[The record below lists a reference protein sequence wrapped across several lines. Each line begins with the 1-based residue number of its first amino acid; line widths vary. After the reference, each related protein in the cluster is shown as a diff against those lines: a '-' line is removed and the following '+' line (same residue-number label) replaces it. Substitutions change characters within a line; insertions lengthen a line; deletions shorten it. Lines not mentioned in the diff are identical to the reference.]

1 MKSLF
6 GKPCSF
12 FFAFGNVDSFDL
24 EDDWPGA
31 VVAAGNHH
39 AVIVCPALHNGAA
52 LKSSVHIPA
61 DSIPFFTAELT
72 VHQMIEVI
80 LLWRSFEQKSISY
93 IEEGARAR
101 IWISQVLLL
110 IVSEALKYL

>member
-1 MKSLF
+1 
-6 GKPCSF
+6 
-12 FFAFGNVDSFDL
+12 
-24 EDDWPGA
+24 
-31 VVAAGNHH
+31 
-39 AVIVCPALHNGAA
+39 
-52 LKSSVHIPA
+52 
-61 DSIPFFTAELT
+61 
-72 VHQMIEVI
+72 MIEVI